1 MGMADAHIWREIA
14 AILAADVVGDGCART
29 RPGRSR
35 SSRFAVAGRAEAQEI
50 GKKLGVEVKAGF
62 SAMGAYDLILH
73 VEAPSDD
80 ALSKW
85 ALSIASRGNIRTNT
99 IKVYPAAEF
108 DTIIAGIL

>member
-1 MGMADAHIWREIA
+1 MSHYVLLCTYTDQGIRKIK
-14 AILAADVVGDGCART
+14 DVPKR
-29 RPGRSR
+29 
-35 SSRFAVAGRAEAQEI
+35 RAEAQEI
-50 GKKLGVEVKAGF
+50 GKKLGVEVKTGF

>member
-1 MGMADAHIWREIA
+1 MSHY
-14 AILAADVVGDGCART
+14 ILLCTYTDQGIRKIKDVPKR
-29 RPGRSR
+29 
-35 SSRFAVAGRAEAQEI
+35 RAEAREI

-80 ALSKW
+80 TLSKW

-108 DTIIAGIL
+108 DTIIAGII

>member
-1 MGMADAHIWREIA
+1 MSHY
-14 AILAADVVGDGCART
+14 ILLCTYTDQGIRKIKDVPKR
-29 RPGRSR
+29 
-35 SSRFAVAGRAEAQEI
+35 RAEAQEI

-108 DTIIAGIL
+108 DTIIAGII

>member
-1 MGMADAHIWREIA
+1 MAMSHY
-14 AILAADVVGDGCART
+14 ILLCTYTDQGIRKIKDVPKR
-29 RPGRSR
+29 
-35 SSRFAVAGRAEAQEI
+35 RAEAQEI
-50 GKKLGVEVKAGF
+50 GKKLDVEVKAGF

-108 DTIIAGIL
+108 DTIIAGIV